1 MTYLISDLHGY
12 DPVRLAKLLKSAEIT
27 ADDSIYVLGDVIDR
41 GTYGLELL
49 SWVSKIAQAEVFEEY
64 IERRKLIRRESDGTL
79 TVLDREGYD
88 LVKWLMTVKVK
99 GFILGNHED
108 MMLESEAMFAEI
120 TEDTVSQISDRD
132 SAAWARWMINGGDV
146 TVSAIKR
153 FARGKKERVEYVWR
167 MLDYIEDLPLYLEI
181 EAGGRKYLLVHA
193 GLGDYSC
200 EKKLEEYTLHDLIWK
215 RPRIDTVY
223 EGDRTVVFGH
233 TPTLYLSRAPQHYG
247 KVIKGR
253 GWLCIDTG
261 AAAGLA
267 PALVCLEE
275 GKVYYGEKHEDI

>member
-12 DPVRLAKLLKSAEIT
+12 DPVKLARLLKSAEIT
-27 ADDSIYVLGDVIDR
+27 PDDSIYVLGDVIDR

-49 SWVSKIAQAEVFEEY
+49 SWVSKIAQAEIFEEY
-64 IERRKLIRRESDGTL
+64 IERRKLVRRESDGTL
-79 TVLDREGYD
+79 TVLDRDGYD
-88 LVKWLMTVKVK
+88 LVKWLMKVKVK
-99 GFILGNHED
+99 GFILGNHEN

-120 TEDTVSQISDRD
+120 TEYTVSQVTDRY
-132 SAAWARWMINGGDV
+132 SAAWSRWMINGGDV
-146 TVSAIKR
+146 TVSEIKR
-153 FARGKKERVEYVWR
+153 FVRGKKERVEYIWN
-167 MLDYIEDLPLYLEI
+167 MLDFIAELPVYLEI
-181 EAGGRKYLLVHA
+181 EAGERKYLLVHA
-193 GLGDYSC
+193 GLGDYSP
-200 EKKLEEYTLHDLIWK
+200 EKPLEDYTLHDLVWK
-215 RPRIDTVY
+215 RPKIDTVY

-261 AAAGLA
+261 AAAGLS

-275 GKVYYGEKHEDI
+275 STVYYGEKHEDI